1 MQLMR
6 TRFKLNKVGENLYY
20 CNLTTFDEIIDKA
33 AKKGLSQTDL
43 LQKQQRR
50 HQKEL
55 LRNIWIAS
63 EKGDYRA
70 CHEIL
75 IS

>member
-1 MQLMR
+1 
-6 TRFKLNKVGENLYY
+6 V
-20 CNLTTFDEIIDKA
+20 
-33 AKKGLSQTDL
+33 SQSDL
-43 LQKQQRR
+43 LAKQQRR

-75 IS
+75 SS